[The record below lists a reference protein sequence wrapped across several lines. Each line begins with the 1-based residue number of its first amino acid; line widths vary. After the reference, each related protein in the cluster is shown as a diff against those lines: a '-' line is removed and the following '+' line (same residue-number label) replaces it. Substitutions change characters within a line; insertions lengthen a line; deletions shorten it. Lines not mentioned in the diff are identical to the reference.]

1 MTTKKFK
8 EEFRKKIKSIDN
20 LIIEA
25 MFSDYFLYK
34 NGKRIGVIS
43 DTGNLKKQP
52 LWKLKIPILQS

>member
-34 NGKRIGVIS
+34 NGKRISVIFDYYRAKRNARKS
-43 DTGNLKKQP
+43 YQKNE
-52 LWKLKIPILQS
+52 